1 MRKTHVAV
9 LVAGSL
15 TISANGF
22 AEDATFDAD
31 INRVL
36 IDDAYYAG
44 CMVSLTTD
52 PQSKLASCGAE
63 WVTLDCLKEFPES
76 SGSIATNKLS
86 QAQLALVTGRSVRVR
101 VTDTRKANGYCF
113 AQRIDVR

>member
-1 MRKTHVAV
+1 MRLNLTMTVVA
-9 LVAGSL
+9 LMALSL
-15 TISANGF
+15 SVKADN
-22 AEDATFDAD
+22 ATFDAEV
-31 INRVL
+31 NRVL
-36 IDDAYYAG
+36 IDDANYSG

-52 PQSKLASCGAE
+52 PQSKLPGCGAQ
-63 WVTLDCLKEFPES
+63 WVTLDCLKAFPES

-86 QAQLALVTGRSVRVR
+86 QAQLALITGRSVRVR

>member
-1 MRKTHVAV
+1 MRAKLMTLMAATVALSSNV
-9 LVAGSL
+9 YAD
-15 TISANGF
+15 N
-22 AEDATFDAD
+22 ATFDAD
-31 INRVL
+31 VNRVL
-36 IDDAYYAG
+36 IDDSNYSG

-52 PQSKLASCGAE
+52 PQSKLPSCGAE
-63 WVTLDCLKEFPES
+63 WVTLDCLKAFPES

>member
-1 MRKTHVAV
+1 MRNINAV
-9 LVAGSL
+9 LL
-15 TISANGF
+15 SALMTMSVSVI
-22 AEDATFDAD
+22 AENATFDAEV
-31 INRVL
+31 NRVL
-36 IDDAYYAG
+36 IDDSNYSG
-44 CMVSLTTD
+44 CMVSLSTD
-52 PQSKLASCGAE
+52 PQSKVANCGAE
-63 WVTLDCLKEFPES
+63 WVTLDCLKNFPES